1 MRRYE
6 RVDRDGDRA
15 AQVRGENNRL
25 RGDMHRREITW
36 VKRRPRG
43 EKEKQMRDER
53 EKGVVWP
60 TVEIRDIMYMGK
72 GG

>member
-15 AQVRGENNRL
+15 AQVRGENNIL

-43 EKEKQMRDER
+43 EREKQMRDER

-60 TVEIRDIMYMGK
+60 RVEIRDIMYMGK